1 MFLWKTKNL
10 KHYFLTIY
18 SDLLYII
25 FLKNVLASNKIVY
38 YNTLMRN
45 DILKLENIVTILVN
59 TEVLCISYV
68 N

>member
-1 MFLWKTKNL
+1 MFLWKTTNL

-38 YNTLMRN
+38 YNTLMIN
-45 DILKLENIVTILVN
+45 DILKLENMSLN
-59 TEVLCISYV
+59 W
-68 N
+68 